1 MVVFLV
7 SIFSFSNLFNF
18 IVVVI
23 KLFFI
28 SLLFGSF
35 SYLGLFVLIK
45 VLLSSSFGDIN
56 RSEIVG
62 NNVVI
67 FLIFGVL
74 LRLLFE
80 VKLSELKFLFLIV
93 S

>member
-7 SIFSFSNLFNF
+7 NIFSFSNLFNF

-35 SYLGLFVLIK
+35 SNLGLFVLIK

-74 LRLLFE
+74 LML
-80 VKLSELKFLFLIV
+80 LSELKFLFLIV

>member
-35 SYLGLFVLIK
+35 SNLGLFVLIK

-56 RSEIVG
+56 RGEIVG

-74 LRLLFE
+74 LML
-80 VKLSELKFLFLIV
+80 LSELKFLFLIV

>member
-56 RSEIVG
+56 RSAIVG
-62 NNVVI
+62 NNV
-67 FLIFGVL
+67 FGVL
-74 LRLLFE
+74 LMLLFE
-80 VKLSELKFLFLIV
+80 VKLSELKFLFLVV

>member
-7 SIFSFSNLFNF
+7 NIFSFSNLFNF

-74 LRLLFE
+74 LML
-80 VKLSELKFLFLIV
+80 LSELKFLFLIV